1 MQRERERGG
10 GGGNENMWNDISYKI
25 SSQRKEVCVYKHAH
39 MHAYAMAIAQMS
51 QMLTDKHIKRP
62 PDIRHYFHQ

>member
-1 MQRERERGG
+1 
-10 GGGNENMWNDISYKI
+10 MWNDISYKI
-25 SSQRKEVCVYKHAH
+25 SSQRKKVCVYT
-39 MHAYAMAIAQMS
+39 HAYAMAIAQMS